1 LPHKEENDE
10 EMDPPT
16 NEEAQ
21 NTQEN
26 IEKGS
31 VNHEVLG
38 TTSHT
43 SRNEMI
49 IVAIEVG
56 DSKYHCVSESSV
68 LDKQNLRT
76 NEGTELELVIATP

>member
-1 LPHKEENDE
+1 MPHKEENDE
-10 EMDPPT
+10 GMDPPT
-16 NEEAQ
+16 IEEAQ

-38 TTSHT
+38 TTTHT

-49 IVAIEVG
+49 IVSIEVG
-56 DSKYHCVSESSV
+56 NSKYHCVSESSV
-68 LDKQNLRT
+68 LDKQNLRM